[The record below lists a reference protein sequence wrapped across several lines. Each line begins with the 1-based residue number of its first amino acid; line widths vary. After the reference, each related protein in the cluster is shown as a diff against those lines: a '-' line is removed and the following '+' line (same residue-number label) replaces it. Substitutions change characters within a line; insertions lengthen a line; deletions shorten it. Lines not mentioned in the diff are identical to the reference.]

1 MKILLI
7 EDDQLIRDVI
17 KRGLEKEHQ
26 YNVETAADGR
36 TGLRLALEND
46 YALIILDIMLPQ
58 LDGWRV
64 CEEIRLHRIPTPIL
78 MLTARD
84 QIPERIHGLDLGA
97 DDYMTKPFDFGELLA
112 RMRALLRRDK
122 FYKAR
127 VLQIAH
133 LEIDTST
140 RLVRCAGEEVAMTQR
155 EYALLEA
162 LAMNEGH
169 IVSRDTIQYQVWN
182 NDDSTSNTVDVYI
195 GMLRKKIDA
204 DRHTKL
210 IHTIH
215 GLGYMLKD
223 PGKEAIL

>member
-1 MKILLI
+1 MKVLLI
-7 EDDQLIRDVI
+7 EDDELIRDVI
-17 KRGLEKEHQ
+17 KRGLEKERR
-26 YNVETAADGR
+26 YDVDLASDGR
-36 TGLRLALEND
+36 SGLNMALEGE
-46 YALIILDIMLPQ
+46 YALIILDLMLPQ

-64 CEEIRLHRIPTPIL
+64 CEEIRAHRIPTPIL
-78 MLTARD
+78 MLTARSE
-84 QIPERIHGLDLGA
+84 ISERIHGLDIGA
-97 DDYMTKPFDFGELLA
+97 DDYLTKPFDFGELLA

-127 VLQIAH
+127 VLQIGH
-133 LEIDTST
+133 LEIDTNA
-140 RLVRCAGEEVAMTQR
+140 RRVLCNGEEIPLTQR
-155 EYALLEA
+155 EYALLET

-169 IVSRDTIQYQVWN
+169 IVSRDTIQYRVWN

-204 DRHTKL
+204 DRDTKL

-223 PGKEAIL
+223 TSKEAET